1 MDSPHIA
8 EVGAASVRYNSDP
21 PTSGPHAAF
30 APPPGIYSDP
40 LPDVLAVHALE
51 HGHVVVQYGA
61 RVPADVVA
69 GLAHLA
75 RVYAADILL
84 APRPGLGEEIA
95 LTAWGRLDRFA
106 GDAPARVVTFVE
118 RLRARYDH
126 GWTRRAR
133 CP

>member
-75 RVYAADILL
+75 RVYAADIL
-84 APRPGLGEEIA
+84 PGSTP
-95 LTAWGRLDRFA
+95 LTSCW
-106 GDAPARVVTFVE
+106 
-118 RLRARYDH
+118 LRARVWARRSRSPRGAASTGSPVTH
-126 GWTRRAR
+126 RPGW
-133 CP
+133 